1 MGVRDYFSRHLLKHI
16 NVYKID
22 DFTLE
27 PPEIH
32 KLSHEVITHSV
43 IPHVDVHAVSLKM
56 HTRIKCRITSMKM
69 KEHNVKAKSYLVKR
83 YVKQDVKAHSQAVK
97 AKIKTYDAMKVI
109 RDMPLELS
117 DMLKYQSVKPKL
129 LNNEILLAWYGPI
142 VEGAVIKLVW
152 NKQRGT
158 LLVWYNPQ
166 SRHYKAKGVYLIR
179 RLGFNEKPE
188 WRWM

>member
-1 MGVRDYFSRHLLKHI
+1 MGIRSYFARHIRKHI
-16 NVYKID
+16 DVYRID
-22 DFTLE
+22 DFALE
-27 PPEIH
+27 APEIH
-32 KLSHEVITHSV
+32 KLEHEVNV
-43 IPHVDVHAVSLKM
+43 
-56 HTRIKCRITSMKM
+56 TRIEPAMTVNVISWTSSVKM
-69 KEHNVKAKSYLVKR
+69 KCKASGRILQERRVNAKSYLVKR
-83 YVKQDVKAHSQAVK
+83 YVKQNVKAYSHDVKSK
-97 AKIKTYDAMKVI
+97 LKTYDAMKLI

-129 LNNEILLAWYGPI
+129 LNNEMLLAWYGPI

-166 SRHYKAKGVYLIR
+166 SRQFKAKGVYLIR
-179 RLGFNEKPE
+179 RLGFGAKPE

>member
-1 MGVRDYFSRHLLKHI
+1 MGIRSYFARHIRKHI
-16 NVYKID
+16 DVYRID

-32 KLSHEVITHSV
+32 GLEHHVNVTHIEPSMTVNVISWTSSV
-43 IPHVDVHAVSLKM
+43 
-56 HTRIKCRITSMKM
+56 KM
-69 KEHNVKAKSYLVKR
+69 KCKASGRILQERRVNAKSYLVKR
-83 YVKQDVKAHSQAVK
+83 YVKQNVKAYSHDVKSK
-97 AKIKTYDAMKVI
+97 LKTYDAMKLI

-129 LNNEILLAWYGPI
+129 LNNEMLLAWYGPI

-166 SRHYKAKGVYLIR
+166 SRQFKAKGVYLIR
-179 RLGFNEKPE
+179 RLGFGAKPE
-188 WRWM
+188 WRWV

>member
-1 MGVRDYFSRHLLKHI
+1 MGIRSYFARHIRKHI
-16 NVYKID
+16 DVYRID
-22 DFTLE
+22 DFALE
-27 PPEIH
+27 APEIH
-32 KLSHEVITHSV
+32 KLEHEVNV
-43 IPHVDVHAVSLKM
+43 
-56 HTRIKCRITSMKM
+56 TRIEPAMTVNVISWTSSVKM
-69 KEHNVKAKSYLVKR
+69 KCKASGRILQERRVNAKSYLVKR
-83 YVKQDVKAHSQAVK
+83 YVKQNVKAYSHDVKSK
-97 AKIKTYDAMKVI
+97 LKTYDAMKLI

-129 LNNEILLAWYGPI
+129 LNNEMLLAWYGPI

-166 SRHYKAKGVYLIR
+166 SRQYKAKGVYLIR
-179 RLGFNEKPE
+179 RLGFGAKPE

>member
-1 MGVRDYFSRHLLKHI
+1 MGVRDYFSRHMLKQI
-16 NVYKID
+16 DVYKID
-22 DFTLE
+22 DFALE

-32 KLSHEVITHSV
+32 ALSHEVITHSLV
-43 IPHVDVHAVSLKM
+43 PSVDVHSVSLKM
-56 HTRIKCRITSMKM
+56 HTLVKCKAVSVHL
-69 KEHNVKAKSYLVKR
+69 KERSLKAKSYLVKR
-83 YVKQDVKAHSQAVK
+83 YVKQDVKAHSQTVK
-97 AKIKTYDAMKVI
+97 SNVKTHNELKLI

-117 DMLKYQSVKPKL
+117 DMLKYQTSKPKL

-166 SRHYKAKGVYLIR
+166 SRQHKAKGVYLIR
-179 RLGFNEKPE
+179 RLGFNEKVQ
-188 WRWM
+188 WRWE

>member
-1 MGVRDYFSRHLLKHI
+1 MSIRSYFARHVRKHI
-16 NVYKID
+16 DVYRID
-22 DFTLE
+22 DFALE
-27 PPEIH
+27 APEIH
-32 KLSHEVITHSV
+32 TLEHQVNVTHIEPSMTVNVISWTSSV
-43 IPHVDVHAVSLKM
+43 
-56 HTRIKCRITSMKM
+56 KM
-69 KEHNVKAKSYLVKR
+69 KCKASGRILQERRVNAKSYLVKR
-83 YVKQDVKAHSQAVK
+83 YVKQNVKAYSHDVKSK
-97 AKIKTYDAMKVI
+97 LKTYDAMKLI

-129 LNNEILLAWYGPI
+129 LNNEMLLAWYGPI

-166 SRHYKAKGVYLIR
+166 SRQFKAKGVYLIR
-179 RLGFNEKPE
+179 RLGFGAKPE